1 MVRQNGKVKVF
12 FEEYRV
18 LEAPE
23 KHPSLFEPASL
34 IFGMLQGLV
43 GAIIGLELLTRVGIT
58 PNTAVIGAILALAV
72 SRLPLAVCS
81 RFRSLDRQNLMQ
93 TVISSATFGGANA
106 ILLPMGVLWLLGRRE
121 LVPAMFI
128 GATLGM
134 LIGAFLLYGVF
145 DSRIYPASGIWP
157 PGVATAECLIAGDKG
172 GTRAILLSI
181 GGAVGGLGRYL
192 GIPMDIFG
200 TCWIGNMWALTMFGV
215 GLLISGYSSVLT
227 GIDLQRLYLPHG
239 IMIGAGAVAMFQMIH
254 IVRHQGDKTDVVAS
268 LTTTDREFARAL
280 GAGSIALVLAAAALA
295 ALAGLYIE
303 MSLGMLTAF
312 VMFAAFAALVSQL
325 IVGISAM
332 HAGWFPA
339 FAAALIFLVLGM
351 LIGFPPLALAF
362 LVGFTASTGP
372 AFADMGYDLKTGW
385 IVRGRGRFYEYE
397 KEGRKQQLGAA
408 LLGFAVAAA
417 LVFFSYQRYF
427 GQQLLPPVDSVF
439 AATIQAG
446 TGAGAAKYLL
456 AWAVPGAMIQLIGG
470 PSRQTGILLATGLLI
485 NNSIAG
491 WTALVSLG
499 TRALLVKR
507 YGRPIESPMYVLAGG
522 FIAGAAL
529 TGFATATLRL
539 GLKRD

>member
-1 MVRQNGKVKVF
+1 
-12 FEEYRV
+12 
-18 LEAPE
+18 
-23 KHPSLFEPASL
+23 
-34 IFGMLQGLV
+34 MLQGLV

-303 MSLGMLTAF
+303 MSPGMLTAF